1 MAGAGNGQ
9 RGIAAKQETEQ
20 VVREVEE
27 ARKREILAKIQLL
40 ENEISECQSLITSFG
55 GLKGQVGMLISQV
68 NGYKSTQPEADSNV
82 FSGITA
88 DAVNEGIEDA
98 RSDMGERVNDFSNVE
113 TAIGTQIGLLESYIM
128 ELRSRVSSLRASL

>member
-20 VVREVEE
+20 VAREVEE

-68 NGYKSTQPEADSNV
+68 IGYKSTQPEADSNV

-113 TAIGTQIGLLESYIM
+113 TAIGTQIGLLEPYIM